1 MPRDWEAFYREREEA
16 RAPAFVVRAYGPF
29 APPGPVLDLAGG
41 LGRNARYFLQRGRP
55 VVLVERSREAL
66 RRLAGTAGLELLE
79 MDLEAFPLRLPKGP
93 FAAIVVSYYVN
104 RPLLA
109 LLPPFSFREGFS
121 LWRASA
127 KRRPGGGEGPK
138 APSTGNPWS
147 SSPLPR
153 ASSSGPTG
161 RGGWRGL
168 GSMPS
173 TYARRPRATSSAMSR
188 TSGASWSWATS
199 TFIMAMQKG
208 QPVAMTSAPVP
219 LSSR

>member
-55 VVLVERSREAL
+55 VVLVERSQEAL

-109 LLPPFSFREGFS
+109 LLPAPPPPG
-121 LWRASA
+121 RAS
-127 KRRPGGGEGPK
+127 PGGGLQPKGGQEAGK
-138 APSTGNPWS
+138 APK
-147 SSPLPR
+147 PLLLGTPG
-153 ASSSGPTG
+153 APHPSFGPPPPG
-161 RGGWRGL
+161 LRGGVDGGVYRV
-168 GSMPS
+168 
-173 TYARRPRATSSAMSR
+173 YAVHLRP
-188 TSGASWSWATS
+188 
-199 TFIMAMQKG
+199 
-208 QPVAMTSAPVP
+208 
-219 LSSR
+219 

>member
-109 LLPPFSFREGFS
+109 LLPPLLLPGGLLLVEGSSQKEARRRGRPQSPFYWEPLELLTPPSGLLLRAYGEGWMEGFRVYAVH
-121 LWRASA
+121 L
-127 KRRPGGGEGPK
+127 RP
-138 APSTGNPWS
+138 
-147 SSPLPR
+147 
-153 ASSSGPTG
+153 
-161 RGGWRGL
+161 
-168 GSMPS
+168 
-173 TYARRPRATSSAMSR
+173 
-188 TSGASWSWATS
+188 
-199 TFIMAMQKG
+199 
-208 QPVAMTSAPVP
+208 
-219 LSSR
+219 

>member
-55 VVLVERSREAL
+55 VVLVERSQEAL

-109 LLPPFSFREGFS
+109 LLPPLLLPGGLLLVEGFS
-121 LWRASA
+121 QKEARRRGRPQSPFYWEPLELLTPPSGLLLRAY
-127 KRRPGGGEGPK
+127 GEGWME
-138 APSTGNPWS
+138 GF
-147 SSPLPR
+147 R
-153 ASSSGPTG
+153 V
-161 RGGWRGL
+161 
-168 GSMPS
+168 
-173 TYARRPRATSSAMSR
+173 YAVHLRP
-188 TSGASWSWATS
+188 
-199 TFIMAMQKG
+199 
-208 QPVAMTSAPVP
+208 
-219 LSSR
+219 